1 MTKGNVQQTIWVWP
15 RGLYPGQLVYYLKAK
30 SLPIAV
36 LHSPENPEGPLNIV
50 PIKIDMAAGK
60 LTLALPN
67 TEHQPPSSLLPVM
80 RIVDGDTTRI
90 LHQSTAV
97 LQYLEDYY
105 HPSQG
110 YNDLSGGSSPELRA
124 HVRAIV
130 QLVTDAMIWIQND
143 IFHTREFA
151 VTLGRISKEE
161 QSAAASVYARKQW
174 KGEMAKLD
182 RWVSEN
188 AQAESISLSGALG
201 TPNLADFTLLSAVEL
216 FREFFN
222 EDILEGYAAL
232 EAWYKRYSESSWFVR
247 REDFDSLGD
256 SRFKDF
262 FQG

>member
-1 MTKGNVQQTIWVWP
+1 MTKGNVQQTLWVWP

-30 SLPIAV
+30 SLPITV
-36 LHSPENPEGPLNIV
+36 LHSPENPDGPLNIV
-50 PIKIDMAAGK
+50 PIKIDTAAGK

-67 TEHQPPSSLLPVM
+67 TEPQPPNSLLPVM

-90 LHQSTAV
+90 LHQATAV
-97 LQYLEDYY
+97 LQYLEEYY

-110 YNDLSGGSSPELRA
+110 YNDLSGGSCPELRA
-124 HVRAIV
+124 H
-130 QLVTDAMIWIQND
+130 L
-143 IFHTREFA
+143 A
-151 VTLGRISKEE
+151 VTLGRINKEE
-161 QSAAASVYARKQW
+161 QSAAASVYSRRQW

-188 AQAESISLSGALG
+188 AQAESISVSGLVGA
-201 TPNLADFTLLSAVEL
+201 PNLADFALLSAVEL

-232 EAWYKRYSESSWFVR
+232 EAWYKRYSESCWFVR